1 MSESKVYSIIPVLTE
16 LDGAAHGF
24 TELDDA
30 TESKLDRMNTRLL
43 GEIRADAPA
52 GTRFIVVPSP
62 SLGSWFDAIEDL
74 TNAGTLTVVDDA
86 IDFVG

>member
-16 LDGAAHGF
+16 LDGVAHGF

-30 TESKLDRMNTRLL
+30 TEGKLRKMDARIL
-43 GEIRADAPA
+43 GEIRSDAPV

-62 SLGSWFDAIEDL
+62 EMGSWADQIDRLSRLGEI
-74 TNAGTLTVVDDA
+74 TVVDDA
-86 IDFVG
+86 IDFIA